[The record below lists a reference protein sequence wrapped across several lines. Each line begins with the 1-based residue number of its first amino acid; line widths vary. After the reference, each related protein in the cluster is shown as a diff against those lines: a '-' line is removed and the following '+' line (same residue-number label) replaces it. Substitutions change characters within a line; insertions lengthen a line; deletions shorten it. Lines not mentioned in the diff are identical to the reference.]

1 MMILTNQYK
10 KFLNLLVQLW
20 KLTGKETHSGV
31 EHDAQ
36 IELILWYILSF
47 GGDVFSVAHL
57 SNFAFFC
64 VCVAISDL
72 MASTTLPAYAWYI
85 LLVVLSSFIL
95 PCCLIFLFFLF
106 FDTLH

>member
-1 MMILTNQYK
+1 MIILILTNQYK

-47 GGDVFSVAHL
+47 GGDVFRVAHFPNL
-57 SNFAFFC
+57 AFVC
-64 VCVAISDL
+64 VCCKFRFDGKYE
-72 MASTTLPAYAWYI
+72 ASHKCM
-85 LLVVLSSFIL
+85 V
-95 PCCLIFLFFLF
+95 
-106 FDTLH
+106 